1 MRGRTLRCVV
11 GARQVPLADPGGFL
25 ARSVSRRTA
34 QGTVRTTFHPTLGVA
49 EPSRGVLNALHRG
62 CGAVAWG
69 VERVAQGVRSRR
81 MGC

>member
-34 QGTVRTTFHPTLGVA
+34 QGTVRTTFH
-49 EPSRGVLNALHRG
+49 LHEAP
-62 CGAVAWG
+62 GAFVWG
-69 VERVAQGVRSRR
+69 VERVAQGMWSRR